1 MTSIVVVGSI
11 NLDVACSCE
20 RFPGPGETVP
30 GDRIAYGR
38 GGKGANQAAA
48 AARAG
53 AATTFIGA
61 VGDDGARVLDSLG
74 DVDLRVTRV
83 PGPTGT
89 AVITVDGRGENTI
102 VVVPGANALLS
113 LTDDDRRVVAD
124 ADVLLMQSEVPV
136 PVVLDAARAARA
148 GGTTVI
154 LNPSPVRDLP
164 DELWSL
170 VDVVVVNE
178 SEASASASHLARIPT
193 VVTTFGAN
201 GAALRSPDGSSAWT
215 GSRSTSSTPPARA
228 TRSPGRSPRRGTSRP
243 PNDWRVRTLRAHGPR
258 PSRVRERV
266 SSPVRP
272 PTRRC
277 RGRRTCRVRSALPGL
292 GRSAFVAISVSS
304 ATSPLLSA
312 QTVNFRFSRWRA
324 ADASGQAGITCQ
336 ACTASSS

>member
-201 GAALRSPDGSSAWT
+201 GAALRSPDGEFRVDGIAVDVVDTT
-215 GSRSTSSTPPARA
+215 GAGDAFTGTLAASWDLPPAERLARANTAGARA
-228 TRSPGRSPRRGTSRP
+228 TT
-243 PNDWRVRTLRAHGPR
+243 
-258 PSRVRERV
+258 
-266 SSPVRP
+266 
-272 PTRRC
+272 
-277 RGRRTCRVRSALPGL
+277 
-292 GRSAFVAISVSS
+292 VAG
-304 ATSPLLSA
+304 A
-312 QTVNFRFSRWRA
+312 
-324 ADASGQAGITCQ
+324 
-336 ACTASSS
+336 